1 MLCLNLD
8 TGYEMF
14 LRDLGLRITNKDAEW
29 QPRYIEITAMLFI
42 TALLLNS
49 ILAPKIISIGFLTIS
64 AATLVYPLACI
75 FGDALTE
82 VYGFNRTRRI
92 IWAGFICLCIMT
104 FFTWLAIILPADGS
118 YIHQDAFSTV
128 LGSMPRMVASAFT
141 AYVFCELINSF
152 IMSKMKIWS
161 GGKHFPLRAI
171 VSTIAA
177 QAADSII
184 FFTMAFWGVLSGAI
198 ILKLVLTT
206 WIVKS
211 LYEFF
216 ALPFTIWF
224 VHFLKAREGVEHFDN
239 QELHVLKF

>member
-1 MLCLNLD
+1 
-8 TGYEMF
+8 MF
-14 LRDLGLRITNKDAEW
+14 LRDLDLRITRQDSEW

-42 TALLLNS
+42 TVLLLNS

-92 IWAGFICLCIMT
+92 IWAGFICLSMMV
-104 FFTWLAIILPADGS
+104 FFTWLAIALPPDGN
-118 YIHQDAFSTV
+118 YMHQDAFSTV

-141 AYVFCELINSF
+141 AYVFCEIINSF

-161 GGKHFPLRAI
+161 SGKHFPPRAM

-177 QAADSII
+177 QAADSIV

-198 ILKLVLTT
+198 ILKLILTT

-224 VHFLKAREGVEHFDN
+224 VRLLKRREGIEHFDN
-239 QELHVLKF
+239 QKLHVFKF